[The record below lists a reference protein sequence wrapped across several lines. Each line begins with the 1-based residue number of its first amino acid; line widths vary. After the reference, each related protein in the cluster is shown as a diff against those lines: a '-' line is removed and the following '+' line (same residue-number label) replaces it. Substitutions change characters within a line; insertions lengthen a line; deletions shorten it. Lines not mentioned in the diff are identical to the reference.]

1 MSRNTHAAAVCP
13 IETWSGQTLQS
24 LTETW
29 GGTQKAHCHLTR
41 LLWHSWGGMD
51 PHLPQEGEWW
61 VLWGGGGSWTSH
73 LGVGK
78 LCCLSPAWPQQHP
91 PAGHGDFSCEEL
103 LSLMRSTCKK
113 GGSKDLSSSR

>member
-1 MSRNTHAAAVCP
+1 MEWADPTEPHRDMGWHTES
-13 IETWSGQTLQS
+13 TLPSYAPALAQ
-24 LTETW
+24 L
-29 GGTQKAHCHLTR
+29 
-41 LLWHSWGGMD
+41 GGMD

-61 VLWGGGGSWTSH
+61 VLWGGGGSWTSP

-91 PAGHGDFSCEEL
+91 PAGHEDFSCEEL